1 MPQPR
6 SIDVQDVIDR
16 HGVSG
21 FQIRIVLL
29 CFLVVA
35 IDGFDT
41 AAIGYIA
48 PALRSQWGVTQAQL
62 APLFGAG
69 LFGLMIGAFLFGPLA
84 DRVGRKAM
92 LVVTTA
98 FFGLASLASAWSTS
112 IEMLTVLRFVTG
124 LGLGGAMPNA
134 ITLTSEY
141 CPDHRR
147 SFLTMAMF
155 CGFTVGSALG
165 GFAAAHLIAD
175 HGWTSVLVLG
185 GVLPL
190 AAIPLLVLGLP
201 ESVRFLVLKQAPAER
216 IATLLRRIAPA
227 EDFSGAV
234 FTGIAKTDLGSPK
247 GSPIGQLFQPGLVAG
262 TLCLWLTFFMS
273 LLIFYLLSS
282 WLPTIISSAGLTLK
296 QASLV
301 TVMLAT
307 GGTVGGLVLGAIMD
321 RTNPHVVLGLS
332 YLAAAGFVALIG
344 SSTGSVALLVTA
356 VFGAGF
362 CVAGSQIGINA
373 LAASTYPTASRATG
387 VAWANAV
394 GRVGSV
400 VGSMIGASLIGLGV
414 GLPATFAIVAVPAL
428 IAAASITL
436 KGRLGTPPVRL
447 APALQGS

>member
-1 MPQPR
+1 MPQTR
-6 SIDVQDVIDR
+6 TIDIQSFING
-16 HGVSG
+16 HTVSG

-48 PALRSQWGVTQAQL
+48 PALRAQWRVSQAQL

-69 LFGLMIGAFLFGPLA
+69 LFGLMVGAFVFGPLA
-84 DRVGRKAM
+84 DRIGRKAM

-124 LGLGGAMPNA
+124 LGLGGAMPSA

-141 CPDHRR
+141 CPENRR

-175 HGWTSVLVLG
+175 HGWGAVLVLG

-190 AAIPLLVLGLP
+190 LLVPLLVVGLP
-201 ESVRFLVLKQAPAER
+201 ESVRFLVLKRAPAER
-216 IATLLRRIAPA
+216 IAGLLRRIGPQA
-227 EDFSGAV
+227 DLGGAV
-234 FTGIAKTDLGSPK
+234 FTGIAAPA
-247 GSPIGQLFQPGLVAG
+247 GSPIGQLFRPGLVAG
-262 TLCLWLTFFMS
+262 TLCLWVTFFMS

-282 WLPTIISSAGLTLK
+282 WLPTIISSAGLSLK
-296 QASLV
+296 EASLV

-307 GGTVGGLVLGAIMD
+307 GGTAGGLVLGALMD
-321 RTNPHVVLGLS
+321 RANPHLVLGLS
-332 YLAAAGFVALIG
+332 YLCAAGFVALIG
-344 SSTGSVALLVTA
+344 SATGSVALLALA

-373 LAASTYPTASRATG
+373 LAASYYPTASRATG
-387 VAWANAV
+387 VSWANAV

-400 VGSMIGASLIGLGV
+400 VGSMIGASLIGLGL
-414 GLPATFAIVAVPAL
+414 GLPTTFGIVAVPAL
-428 IAAASITL
+428 AAAVSIVL
-436 KGRLGTPPVRL
+436 KGRLGAPAAPSL
-447 APALQGS
+447 APALQNT

>member
-1 MPQPR
+1 MPPSR
-6 SIDVQDVIDR
+6 TIDIQDFIDQ
-16 HGVSG
+16 HKVSG
-21 FQIRIVLL
+21 FQVRIVML

-48 PALRSQWGVTQAQL
+48 PALRSQWQVSQAQL

-84 DRVGRKAM
+84 DRLGRKTV

-112 IEMLTVLRFVTG
+112 IEMLTALRFVTG

-141 CPDHRR
+141 CPEHRR
-147 SFLTMAMF
+147 SFLAMAMF

-175 HGWTSVLVLG
+175 FGWTSVLVLG

-190 AAIPLLVLGLP
+190 AILPLLVIGLP
-201 ESVRFLVLKQAPAER
+201 ESVRFLVLKQAPSAR
-216 IATLLRRIAPA
+216 VARLLNRIAPKA
-227 EDFSGAV
+227 DLSAAT
-234 FTGIAKTDLGSPK
+234 FTGIAKPK

-282 WLPTIISSAGLTLK
+282 WLPTIISSAGLSLK
-296 QASLV
+296 EASLV

-307 GGTVGGLVLGAIMD
+307 GGTVGGLVLGALMD
-321 RTNPHVVLGLS
+321 RANPHAVLGLS
-332 YLAAAGFVALIG
+332 YLCAAGFVALIG
-344 SSTGSVALLVTA
+344 SATGSVVLLAVA

-373 LAASTYPTASRATG
+373 LSASYYPTANRATG

-394 GRVGSV
+394 GRIGSV
-400 VGSMIGASLIGLGV
+400 VGSMVGASLLGLGL
-414 GLPATFAIVAVPAL
+414 GLPATFGLVAVPAL
-428 IAAASITL
+428 VAAISIVL
-436 KGRLGTPPVRL
+436 KGRLGAPVL
-447 APALQGS
+447 PVAAPAPAVQGS

>member
-1 MPQPR
+1 MSATR
-6 SIDVQDVIDR
+6 SIDVQDVINR

-21 FQIRIVLL
+21 FQVRIVLL

-48 PALRSQWGVTQAQL
+48 PALRAQWQLGQAQL

-69 LFGLMIGAFLFGPLA
+69 LFGLMVGAFLFGPLA
-84 DRVGRKAM
+84 DRIGRKAM
-92 LVVTTA
+92 LVATTA

-141 CPDHRR
+141 CPEQRR

-185 GVLPL
+185 GILPL
-190 AAIPLLVLGLP
+190 ALTPLLALGLP
-201 ESVRFLVLKQAPAER
+201 ESVRFLVLRQAPADR
-216 IATLLRRIAPA
+216 VAALLRRIAPG
-227 EDFSGAV
+227 EDLSGAR
-234 FTGIAKTDLGSPK
+234 FTGIAAAK

-282 WLPTIISSAGLTLK
+282 WLPTIISSAGLSLK
-296 QASLV
+296 EASLI

-307 GGTVGGLVLGAIMD
+307 GGTVGGLVLGALMD
-321 RTNPHVVLGLS
+321 RANPHAVLGLS
-332 YLAAAGFVALIG
+332 YLCAAGFVALIG
-344 SSTGSVALLVTA
+344 SATGSVALLAVA

-373 LAASTYPTASRATG
+373 LAASYYPTASRATG
-387 VAWANAV
+387 VSWANAV

-400 VGSMIGASLIGLGV
+400 AGSMIGASLLGLGL
-414 GLPATFAIVAVPAL
+414 GLPATFGLVAVPAL
-428 IAAASITL
+428 IAALSIGL
-436 KGRLGTPPVRL
+436 KGRLVRPL
-447 APALQGS
+447 LPLAAAAPAVQRS

>member
-1 MPQPR
+1 MPTSR
-6 SIDVQDVIDR
+6 TIDVQDFINR

-21 FQIRIVLL
+21 FQIRIVVL

-48 PALRSQWGVTQAQL
+48 PALRAQWQVSQAQL

-69 LFGLMIGAFLFGPLA
+69 LLGLMIGAFLFGPLS
-84 DRVGRKAM
+84 DRIGRKAM
-92 LVVTTA
+92 LIVTTA

-141 CPDHRR
+141 CPEARR

-190 AAIPLLVLGLP
+190 ALLPLLALGLP
-201 ESVRFLVLKQAPAER
+201 ESVRFLVLRQAAPER
-216 IATLLRRIAPA
+216 IARLLARIAPH
-227 EDFSGAV
+227 ENLTGAS
-234 FTGIAKTDLGSPK
+234 FTGIAARK

-307 GGTVGGLVLGAIMD
+307 GGTVGGLVLGALMD
-321 RTNPHVVLGLS
+321 RANPHAVLGLS
-332 YLAAAGFVALIG
+332 YLGAAGFVALIG
-344 SSTGSVALLVTA
+344 SATGSVVLLAVA

-387 VAWANAV
+387 VSWANAV
-394 GRVGSV
+394 GRIGSV
-400 VGSMIGASLIGLGV
+400 VGSMTGASLIGLGL
-414 GLPATFAIVAVPAL
+414 GLPATFGVVAVPAL
-428 IAAASITL
+428 VAAVGITL
-436 KGRLGTPPVRL
+436 KGRLGTPALPG
-447 APALQGS
+447 ATPAVQAS

>member
-1 MPQPR
+1 MPTAR
-6 SIDVQDVIDR
+6 SIDVQDVINR

-21 FQIRIVLL
+21 FQIRIVIL

-48 PALRSQWGVTQAQL
+48 PALRAQWQVSQSQL

-92 LVVTTA
+92 LVVTTL

-112 IEMLTVLRFVTG
+112 IEMLTVLRFITG

-141 CPDHRR
+141 CPEHRR

-175 HGWTSVLVLG
+175 YGWTSVLVLG

-190 AAIPLLVLGLP
+190 ALVPLLMLGLP
-201 ESVRFLVLKQAPAER
+201 ESARFLVLKQAPADK
-216 IATLLRRIAPA
+216 IAKLLARIAPG
-227 EDFSGAV
+227 EDLSGAT
-234 FTGIAKTDLGSPK
+234 FTGIAKPK
-247 GSPIGQLFQPGLVAG
+247 GSPIGQLFQPGLVTG
-262 TLCLWLTFFMS
+262 TICLWLTFFMS

-296 QASLV
+296 EASLI

-307 GGTVGGLVLGAIMD
+307 GGTVGGLVLGALMD
-321 RTNPHVVLGLS
+321 RVNPHAVLGLS
-332 YLAAAGFVALIG
+332 YLCAAGFVALIG
-344 SSTGSVALLVTA
+344 SATGSAALLAVA

-362 CVAGSQIGINA
+362 CVGGSQIGINA
-373 LAASTYPTASRATG
+373 LAASFYPTANRATG
-387 VAWANAV
+387 VSWANAV
-394 GRVGSV
+394 GRIGSV
-400 VGSMIGASLIGLGV
+400 VGSMIGASLIGLGL
-414 GLPATFAIVAVPAL
+414 GLPTTFALVAVPAV
-428 IAAASITL
+428 IAALSIVL
-436 KGRLGTPPVRL
+436 KGRLGAPALPL
-447 APALQGS
+447 APAVPVAQGS

>member
-1 MPQPR
+1 MPPSR
-6 SIDVQDVIDR
+6 TIDIQDFIDQ
-16 HGVSG
+16 HKVSG
-21 FQIRIVLL
+21 FQVRIVML

-48 PALRSQWGVTQAQL
+48 PALRSQWQVSQAQL

-84 DRVGRKAM
+84 DRLGRKTV

-112 IEMLTVLRFVTG
+112 IEMLTALRFVTG

-141 CPDHRR
+141 CPEHRR

-175 HGWTSVLVLG
+175 FGWTSVLVLG

-190 AAIPLLVLGLP
+190 AILPLLVIGLP
-201 ESVRFLVLKQAPAER
+201 ESVRFLVLKQAPSAR
-216 IATLLRRIAPA
+216 VARLLNRIAPKA
-227 EDFSGAV
+227 DLSAAT
-234 FTGIAKTDLGSPK
+234 FTGIAKPK

-282 WLPTIISSAGLTLK
+282 WLPTIISSAGLSLK
-296 QASLV
+296 EASLV

-307 GGTVGGLVLGAIMD
+307 GGTVGGLVLGALMD
-321 RTNPHVVLGLS
+321 RANPHAVLGLS
-332 YLAAAGFVALIG
+332 YLCAAGFVALIG
-344 SSTGSVALLVTA
+344 SATGSVVLLAVA

-373 LAASTYPTASRATG
+373 LSASYYPTASRATG

-394 GRVGSV
+394 GRIGSV
-400 VGSMIGASLIGLGV
+400 VGSMIGASLLGLGL
-414 GLPATFAIVAVPAL
+414 GLPATFGLVAVPAL
-428 IAAASITL
+428 VAAISIVL
-436 KGRLGTPPVRL
+436 KSRLGAPVL
-447 APALQGS
+447 PVAAPAPAVQGS

>member
-1 MPQPR
+1 MPTSH
-6 SIDVQDVIDR
+6 SIDVQDVINR

-21 FQIRIVLL
+21 FQIRIVIL

-48 PALRSQWGVTQAQL
+48 PALRAQWQVSQSQL

-84 DRVGRKAM
+84 DRFGRKAT
-92 LVVTTA
+92 LIVTTA

-112 IEMLTVLRFVTG
+112 IEMLTVLRFITG

-141 CPDHRR
+141 CPEHRR

-175 HGWTSVLVLG
+175 YGWPSVLVIG

-190 AAIPLLVLGLP
+190 ALVPVLVLGLP
-201 ESVRFLVLKQAPAER
+201 ESARFLVLKQAPAEAVAR
-216 IATLLRRIAPA
+216 LLKRIAPA
-227 EDFSGAV
+227 EDFSGAT
-234 FTGIAKTDLGSPK
+234 FTGIAKPK

-296 QASLV
+296 EASLV

-307 GGTVGGLVLGAIMD
+307 GGTVGGLVLGALMD
-321 RTNPHVVLGLS
+321 RANPHVVLGLS

-344 SSTGSVALLVTA
+344 SSTGSVALLVAA

-373 LAASTYPTASRATG
+373 LSASYYPTANRATG

-400 VGSMIGASLIGLGV
+400 VGSMIGASLIGLGF
-414 GLPATFAIVAVPAL
+414 GLPATFGIVAVPAL

-436 KGRLGTPPVRL
+436 KGRLGTPAARL
-447 APALQGS
+447 APALQST